1 LRGSGPQNNERKVEG
16 KKEAVM
22 AVEIMNRAEEVNG
35 TDKETLYMLGGVALV
50 IFGAGLVLSNPTVRR
65 YLGQIGLGNF
75 TSAALPD
82 LERYFRLRSM

>member
-1 LRGSGPQNNERKVEG
+1 
-16 KKEAVM
+16 M
-22 AVEIMNRAEEVNG
+22 AVEIMNRTDDANG

-65 YLGQIGLGNF
+65 YLGNAGLGNVA
-75 TSAALPD
+75 TMALPD

>member
-1 LRGSGPQNNERKVEG
+1 MATQIMERLDDG
-16 KKEAVM
+16 
-22 AVEIMNRAEEVNG
+22 NG

-65 YLGQIGLGNF
+65 YLGQIGVGNLA
-75 TSAALPD
+75 SAALPD

>member
-1 LRGSGPQNNERKVEG
+1 MDVHCA
-16 KKEAVM
+16 KEKTM
-22 AVEIMNRAEEVNG
+22 AVEIMDRTDESNG

-65 YLGQIGLGNF
+65 YLGQVGVGNLA
-75 TSAALPD
+75 SAALPD

>member
-1 LRGSGPQNNERKVEG
+1 
-16 KKEAVM
+16 
-22 AVEIMNRAEEVNG
+22 MNRTDEAYG

-65 YLGQIGLGNF
+65 YIGQIGIGNIA
-75 TSAALPD
+75 SPAIPD